1 MRAGA
6 SGCVILSLLLYSGA
20 AQAASAPRLRLDLPP
35 GPLAAAVAALSAKSG
50 VSIGAA
56 DPRLLAI
63 PLPALHLKGTPAALL
78 ASLARRA
85 GVTAVPAGAQGW
97 RIVPRATPPAVPPR
111 GEAASTPVAAVI
123 VQAAKRPERLED
135 YPAEIV
141 RIAGADLGRYG
152 ATPDT
157 AALTAHVPILTSTDW
172 GAGQEKLFLR
182 GVSDSSFTG
191 TSPTLVGE
199 YLGDQP
205 LTYDAPDPDLRLYDI
220 DSVEVMA
227 GPQGALYGDGAL
239 GGLIRIEPNAPV
251 ANDTAGSVWAG
262 GINTAHGGDGGDGG
276 GEVNLPLADDRLA
289 LRVVGYAAE
298 DPGYIRD
305 LGQMKNDVNKT
316 DTWGGRATLRWW
328 LGDGWR
334 IDLGA
339 VAQRIDNRDAAYAD
353 AADPPYTRS
362 APFAQ
367 PSDNLFLAE
376 NLTVA
381 GRIGD
386 VDFRST
392 TGLVDQSLGQRYEA
406 LRVGDLSDQFDDV
419 AQPQQLTQETRLSGA
434 TATTTWVVGASYV
447 LGTET
452 DTRDIGLS
460 KAPVQIGRLHE
471 QRSELTGYGEATQK
485 LGHGL
490 SATLGL
496 RDASVGQSGEAAINA
511 SPFDILA
518 PLRVASTVVRSRID
532 DGEDHLLPSAALS
545 YQVTGQTMLFV
556 RYGQGFRP
564 GGLTLGVDSQR
575 FTGDSISTLEAG
587 VRRGV
592 AGVDR
597 VALTLTGAV
606 GQWRNIQADL
616 LDGLGMPEIVNI
628 GNGQVSSLDASA
640 AVRIAAGLSL
650 SASGFLLSSRLD
662 PTPAIAQQGA
672 AGALPNV
679 AQDGGAVSLDYRGML
694 AGARPWQAGLRVQHV
709 GPSVLGVGPLLDRT
723 QGDYTTVA
731 LGGGVRFGVTDV
743 VLSVSNLFDYRG
755 DVFAIGTPLALTQ
768 PDVTPLRPR
777 TVRLGV
783 RRDF

>member
-6 SGCVILSLLLYSGA
+6 SGSVILSLLLYSGA
-20 AQAASAPRLRLDLPP
+20 AEAASDPRLRLDLPP
-35 GPLAAAVAALSAKSG
+35 GPLAAAVAALSAKSR
-50 VSIGAA
+50 VSIGAS

-63 PLPALHLKGTPAALL
+63 PLPALHLKGSPAELL

-85 GVTAVPAGAQGW
+85 GVMAVPAGAQGW
-97 RIVPRATPPAVPPR
+97 RIVSRAAPPASRPR
-111 GEAASTPVAAVI
+111 DEPASTPVAEVV
-123 VQAAKRPERLED
+123 VQAAKRAERLED

-141 RIAGADLGRYG
+141 RITGADIGRYG

-157 AALTAHVPILTSTDW
+157 TALTAHVPILTSTDW

-182 GVSDSSFTG
+182 GISDSSFTG

-205 LTYDAPDPDLRLYDI
+205 LTYDAPDPDLRLYDV

-227 GPQGALYGDGAL
+227 GPQGTLYGDGAL
-239 GGLIRIEPNAPV
+239 GGLIRIEPNAP
-251 ANDTAGSVWAG
+251 APNDTAGSAWVGA
-262 GINTAHGGDGGDGG
+262 INTAHGGDGGDGG
-276 GEVNLPLADDRLA
+276 GDLNLPLVEDRLA

-305 LGQMKNDVNKT
+305 LGQMKNDVNAT

-328 LGDGWR
+328 IGDGWR

-339 VAQRIDNRDAAYAD
+339 VAQRIDNRDAAYSD

-367 PSDNLFLAE
+367 PSYDLFLAE

-419 AQPQQLTQETRLSGA
+419 SQPQQLTQETRLSGA
-434 TATTTWVVGASYV
+434 TATTAWVVGASYV

-452 DTRDIGLS
+452 DTRDFGLPS
-460 KAPVQIGRLHE
+460 APAQIGRLHE
-471 QRSELTGYGEATQK
+471 QRSELTGYGEATRK
-485 LGHGL
+485 LGYGI
-490 SATLGL
+490 SVTLGL
-496 RDASVGQSGEAAINA
+496 RDASVGQSGEAVLNS
-511 SPFDILA
+511 SPFEILA
-518 PLRVASTVVRSRID
+518 PLPFASTAVRSRID

-545 YQVTGQTMLFV
+545 YQVTGHTILFV

-587 VRRGV
+587 ARRGV

-606 GQWRNIQADL
+606 SQWRNIQADL

-662 PTPAIAQQGA
+662 PTPAIAEQGA
-672 AGALPNV
+672 TTLPNV
-679 AQDGGAVSLDYRGML
+679 AQDGGAVSLDYRGWL

-731 LGGGVRFGVTDV
+731 LGGGVRFGATDV

-755 DVFAIGTPLALTQ
+755 DVFAIGTPLAALIER
-768 PDVTPLRPR
+768 DVTPLRPR
-777 TVRLGV
+777 TMRLGV